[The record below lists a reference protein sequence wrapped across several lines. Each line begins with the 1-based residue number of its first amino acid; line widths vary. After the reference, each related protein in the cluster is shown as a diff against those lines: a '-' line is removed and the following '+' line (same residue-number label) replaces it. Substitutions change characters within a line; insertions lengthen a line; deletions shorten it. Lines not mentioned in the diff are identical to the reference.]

1 MDLTASRGTGAAAS
15 ARLWFALFGGM
26 AAYAVHLVV
35 GFWAVPAACGAG
47 HDQVVPWVV
56 TGVTVAAVVV
66 AVAAGLVAV
75 RARRELGGQDGA
87 DAAPPPADTRL
98 PRAWDVA
105 PATSTAQFMATT
117 GVLLNGLALAVVVVA
132 GLPPLLVPPCA

>member
-1 MDLTASRGTGAAAS
+1 MGVTDARRTGAAAS
-15 ARLWFALFGGM
+15 ARLWFALLGGM
-26 AAYAVHLVV
+26 TAYALHLVV

-47 HDQVVPWVV
+47 YGDVVPWIVAA
-56 TGVTVAAVVV
+56 VTVAAVVV
-66 AVAAGLVAV
+66 AAAALLVAV
-75 RARRELGGQDGA
+75 RARRDLGPQDGA
-87 DAAPPPADTRL
+87 AVDAPPADASF

-117 GVLLNGLALAVVVVA
+117 GVLLNGLALVVVVVA